1 MQAVEISNRKAIEI
15 PHNTI
20 QHKDY
25 PVYVGCGILQ
35 IAGQLLHQVSKVSRV
50 VVLADPNAMKYH
62 GEKLFS
68 ALGEYCFI
76 HAMILPEGE
85 AHKNMDTV
93 MKILNFLSEEGI
105 QRDDLIIAFGGGV
118 TGDLAG
124 FAASIYMRGID
135 YIHIPTTL
143 LAQVDSS
150 IGGKVGV
157 NSPSGKNL
165 VGQFHSPLMVL
176 TDPSV
181 LETLPK
187 TQWDNGISE
196 LIKYGYTLDATL
208 LEDMPSQV
216 EESRD
221 PSAWQGAIEKA
232 IAIKVAIVE
241 EDPKEQSKRKVLNF
255 GHTLGH
261 GLEHLLGYGTIS
273 HGKAVA
279 LGMIAE
285 TAFAQRELGGDIAL
299 LNHLQDTLSKYELD
313 TWPEGL
319 KHSKETWAKTLRADK
334 KNSQKGIDLIWP
346 SAVGQWHSEKIDPQ
360 QLAAFA
366 EGVWA

>member
-1 MQAVEISNRKAIEI
+1 MQALEITQREILEI
-15 PHNTI
+15 PHNTLK
-20 QHKDY
+20 HSAY
-25 PVYVGCGILQ
+25 PVHVGCGILQ
-35 IAGQLLHQVSKVSRV
+35 IAGRLIHETKAVSRV

-62 GEKLFS
+62 GETLFS

-85 AHKNMDTV
+85 QHKTMETV
-93 MKILNFLSEEGI
+93 MDILAFLSQEGI

-118 TGDLAG
+118 TGDMAG
-124 FAASIYMRGID
+124 FAASIYMRGIP

-150 IGGKVGV
+150 VGGKVGV
-157 NSPSGKNL
+157 NSESGKNL
-165 VGQFHSPLMVL
+165 VGQFHNPLMVL
-176 TDPSV
+176 SDPSL

-187 TQWDNGISE
+187 AEWDNGISE
-196 LIKYGYTLDATL
+196 LIKYGYTLDASLLDNLPATL
-208 LEDMPSQV
+208 EPL
-216 EESRD
+216 
-221 PSAWQGAIEKA
+221 AWQVAIEKA
-232 IAIKVAIVE
+232 IAIKIDIVE
-241 EDPKEQSKRKVLNF
+241 EDPKEQAKRKVLNF

-299 LNHLQDTLSKYELD
+299 LNHLQETLSKYELD
-313 TWPEGL
+313 TWPPGL
-319 KHSKETWAKTLRADK
+319 KHPRETWEKTLKADK

-346 SAVGQWHSEKIDPQ
+346 CEVGKWHSEKIDPIK
-360 QLAAFA
+360 LAVFA

>member
-1 MQAVEISNRKAIEI
+1 MQAVEISNRKTVEI

-20 QHKDY
+20 AHKDY
-25 PVYVGCGILQ
+25 PVHVGCGILQ
-35 IAGQLLHQVSKVSRV
+35 IAGQLIHQVSKASRV
-50 VVLADPNAMKYH
+50 VVLADPNAMRHH
-62 GEKLFS
+62 GEKLFT

-105 QRDDLIIAFGGGV
+105 QREDLIIAFGGGV

-124 FAASIYMRGID
+124 FAASIYMRGIS

-157 NSPSGKNL
+157 NNGSGKNL

-176 TDPSV
+176 TDPST

-187 TQWDNGISE
+187 AEWDNGISE
-196 LIKYGYTLDATL
+196 LIKYGYTLDASL
-208 LEDMPSQV
+208 LEEMPSSA
-216 EESRD
+216 EEDRT
-221 PSAWQGAIEKA
+221 PSLWQRSIEKA
-232 IAIKVAIVE
+232 IAIKIAIVE

-313 TWPEGL
+313 SWPQGL
-319 KHSKETWAKTLRADK
+319 KHTKETWVKTLSVDK
-334 KNSQKGIDLIWP
+334 KNSQKGIDLTWP
-346 SAVGQWHSEKIDPQ
+346 SAVGKWHSEKIDPVK
-360 QLAAFA
+360 LAAFA
-366 EGVWA
+366 EGVWS